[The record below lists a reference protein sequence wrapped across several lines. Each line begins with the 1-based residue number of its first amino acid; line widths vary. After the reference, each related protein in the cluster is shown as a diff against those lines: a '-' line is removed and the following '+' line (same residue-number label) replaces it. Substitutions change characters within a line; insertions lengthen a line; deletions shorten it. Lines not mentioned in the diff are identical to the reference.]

1 MTTTPATPRSPSV
14 TRPVTVAGTSLCGT
28 CANTDAAAQSAKR
41 SASAAHVFALT
52 RFGFDGFVFEGA
64 RVGMADSSTAR
75 TKSEK
80 GGSREADFGVKR
92 AGRLAVQISP
102 RRAAGTCTAARAY
115 TFRKAK
121 VKRQKA
127 KVKTQ
132 RQHDSQ
138 DRKSTRLN
146 SSH

>member
-1 MTTTPATPRSPSV
+1 
-14 TRPVTVAGTSLCGT
+14 
-28 CANTDAAAQSAKR
+28 
-41 SASAAHVFALT
+41 

-132 RQHDSQ
+132 RQHDSHQ
-138 DRKSTRLN
+138 PLTMKDGVSLIGKDEGRAVLLLREALSCCLPLLPFAFLLLL
-146 SSH
+146 SL